1 MQISAKKGG
10 KIVLVSLL
18 IILYT
23 NKGLGQE
30 NKAISVIELQTKYN
44 ILLHTLSGEIKN
56 NGSFFSAVL
65 LTENIISDTNTYSL
79 SFRRIISN
87 LSKITCNL
95 SHSIILENYKSK
107 DSLNYKL
114 NLALNKVI
122 SDTIYFDLIGTNISI
137 QPFSYNFD
145 DPQGGQDWTNT
156 FVTKLLVTHKGN
168 CRSLTYLYKIL
179 ADEVG
184 AKCWLALAPNH
195 IYIRNYSKQIGWY
208 NTELTSGTF
217 PTDAWIA
224 ATGYVNVDAIRSGVY
239 MDTLSNQQSIGL
251 CIMDL
256 AQGYI
261 KQTNNYTDSFVL
273 KCCNLVL
280 QYHSVNPEAL
290 LTKAE
295 VLKRMYLKQ
304 KEENNPSAQDTYNE
318 MEQTY
323 ITLVKLG
330 YREMPY
336 TSYIK
341 WLKSIKQEKEKYLNK
356 KAVSLQRNRKA

>member
-1 MQISAKKGG
+1 MKRLSMKIFYLFTLAMSFFTFSSSSQNKEYKKD
-10 KIVLVSLL
+10 KVAFDSS
-18 IILYT
+18 Y
-23 NKGLGQE
+23 
-30 NKAISVIELQTKYN
+30 
-44 ILLHTLSGEIKN
+44 ILLDNLLQR
-56 NGSFFSAVL
+56 NGSFKEAVFITEQLFYLEDSFIANKYHEIIETYKIL
-65 LTENIISDTNTYSL
+65 LKGKRN
-79 SFRRIISN
+79 RIIS
-87 LSKITCNL
+87 K
-95 SHSIILENYKSK
+95 NYKK
-107 DSLNYKL
+107 PDSINYFSNMSIYGIMTQPISFNL
-114 NLALNKVI
+114 NLHTFKE
-122 SDTIYFDLIGTNISI
+122 
-137 QPFSYNFD
+137 QPFSYDFI
-145 DPQGGQDWTNT
+145 DPQGDEDWTNT

-179 ADEVG
+179 ADELG

-295 VLKRMYLKQ
+295 VLKRMHLKQ
-304 KEENNPSAQDTYNE
+304 KEENNPFAQDTYNE

-336 TSYIK
+336 KSYLK
-341 WLKSIKQEKEKYLNK
+341 WLKSVKQEKEKYLNK
-356 KAVSLQRNRKA
+356 KIGSIQRKGKT

>member
-1 MQISAKKGG
+1 M
-10 KIVLVSLL
+10 
-18 IILYT
+18 
-23 NKGLGQE
+23 
-30 NKAISVIELQTKYN
+30 
-44 ILLHTLSGEIKN
+44 KN
-56 NGSFFSAVL
+56 NSSPHYNLKSLALLFLAFFFTPTLFPQNLNKSYDTVAQYEIAFDILKKSISEDANFTSSVFIVENL
-65 LTENIISDTNTYSL
+65 FQNNTLDFSEYKSSINNLTT
-79 SFRRIISN
+79 
-87 LSKITCNL
+87 
-95 SHSIILENYKSK
+95 SIILFYGATVFSK
-107 DSLNYKL
+107 HRNADSLNYKINSSIFYL
-114 NLALNKVI
+114 FKNG
-122 SDTIYFDLIGTNISI
+122 IGRSKSSMFNSSYL
-137 QPFSYNFD
+137 SYNFT
-145 DPQGGQDWTNT
+145 DPQGNQDWTNT
-156 FVTKLLVTHKGN
+156 FVTKLLATHKGN

-179 ADEVG
+179 ADELG

-208 NTELTSGTF
+208 NTELTSGAF

-239 MDTLSNQQSIGL
+239 MDTLSNQQSVGL

-295 VLKRMYLKQ
+295 ALKRMYLKQ
-304 KEENNPSAQDTYNE
+304 KEENNPKAQDTYNE

-336 TSYIK
+336 QEYQK
-341 WLKSIKQEKEKYLNK
+341 WLKTTNRDKEKYQNK
-356 KAVSLQRNRKA
+356 KLNNAAKKN

>member
-1 MQISAKKGG
+1 MSVFSQAKYDSTAIRYNEILIQIS
-10 KIVLVSLL
+10 
-18 IILYT
+18 
-23 NKGLGQE
+23 
-30 NKAISVIELQTKYN
+30 
-44 ILLHTLSGEIKN
+44 EIQKL
-56 NGSFFSAVL
+56 NGAFKDAAF
-65 LTENIISDTNTYSL
+65 LTEVAYKPYVKDDNYYFKFISKYSKL
-79 SFRRIISN
+79 IKKYSN
-87 LSKITCNL
+87 KTQLLK
-95 SHSIILENYKSK
+95 YKQR
-107 DSLNYKL
+107 DSLNYIS
-114 NLALNKVI
+114 NVSLATFM
-122 SDTIYFDLIGTNISI
+122 SGEISI
-137 QPFSYNFD
+137 RLDSLDIYTLPFTYNFD
-145 DPQGGQDWTNT
+145 DPQGNQDWTNT
-156 FVTKLLVTHKGN
+156 FVTKLLATHKGN

-179 ADEVG
+179 ADELG

-304 KEENNPSAQDTYNE
+304 KEENNPTAQNTYNE

-336 TSYIK
+336 KSYLK
-341 WLKSIKQEKEKYLNK
+341 WLQSAKKDKEKYQNQRLKATLNK
-356 KAVSLQRNRKA
+356 H

>member
-1 MQISAKKGG
+1 MLNNPRFSFKPISIYTTILILSSLFTSSIAQSVSNDGELKKRFTR
-10 KIVLVSLL
+10 SF
-18 IILYT
+18 
-23 NKGLGQE
+23 
-30 NKAISVIELQTKYN
+30 YN
-44 ILLHTLSGEIKN
+44 IANILVT
-56 NGSFFSAVL
+56 NGSFKQAVI
-65 LTENIISDTNTYSL
+65 LTEN
-79 SFRRIISN
+79 SFIPTLCDSSFYTIQINDFDKILKRMIETVN
-87 LSKITCNL
+87 LK
-95 SHSIILENYKSK
+95 NYRFG
-107 DSLNYKL
+107 DSLNFKKNYL
-114 NLALNKVI
+114 INQLFG
-122 SDTIYFDLIGTNISI
+122 DTISFHSNSSLQFIT
-137 QPFSYNFD
+137 PFLYDFNDSNGD
-145 DPQGGQDWTNT
+145 VDWTNT
-156 FVTKLLVTHKGN
+156 FVSNLLITHKGN

-179 ADEVG
+179 ADELG
-184 AKCWLALAPNH
+184 AKCWLSLAPNH

-251 CIMDL
+251 CLMDL
-256 AQGYI
+256 AHGYI
-261 KQTNNYTDSFVL
+261 KQTKNYTDSFVL

-295 VLKRMYLKQ
+295 ALKRMYLKQ
-304 KEENNPSAQDTYNE
+304 KEENNPIAQTIYDE

-336 TSYIK
+336 KAYQK
-341 WLKSIKQEKEKYLNK
+341 WLKTAKHNKERYQNK
-356 KAVSLQRNRKA
+356 KLNDITQKK

>member
-1 MQISAKKGG
+1 MKNKNLIALISFLVLFHFFAKSEIKDTISYKSTLYKLDSLIKCNG
-10 KIVLVSLL
+10 KFSDAVFAIED
-18 IILYT
+18 LYSQANL
-23 NKGLGQE
+23 NKNLF
-30 NKAISVIELQTKYN
+30 NKAIADLGMFAAIENNFSKTQSANKRPDSSNFKINCTLFNIFSYSLTTK
-44 ILLHTLSGEIKN
+44 IDSL
-56 NGSFFSAVL
+56 
-65 LTENIISDTNTYSL
+65 IISHLPYT
-79 SFRRIISN
+79 
-87 LSKITCNL
+87 
-95 SHSIILENYKSK
+95 
-107 DSLNYKL
+107 
-114 NLALNKVI
+114 
-122 SDTIYFDLIGTNISI
+122 
-137 QPFSYNFD
+137 YNFD
-145 DPQGGQDWTNT
+145 DPKGDSDWTNT

-179 ADEVG
+179 ADELG

-295 VLKRMYLKQ
+295 ALKRMYLKQ
-304 KEENNPSAQDTYNE
+304 KEENNPTAQTTYIE

-336 TSYIK
+336 KSYLK
-341 WLKSIKQEKEKYLNK
+341 WLKSAKKDKEKYQNQRLKATLNK
-356 KAVSLQRNRKA
+356 H

>member
-1 MQISAKKGG
+1 M
-10 KIVLVSLL
+10 
-18 IILYT
+18 
-23 NKGLGQE
+23 
-30 NKAISVIELQTKYN
+30 
-44 ILLHTLSGEIKN
+44 
-56 NGSFFSAVL
+56 
-65 LTENIISDTNTYSL
+65 
-79 SFRRIISN
+79 N
-87 LSKITCNL
+87 LNYKV
-95 SHSIILENYKSK
+95 SIILFFVLLIQKNVSYSLPNEDSLLTAKYSSALAVLDSLIKDNSKSSFKKAAFIPEEVFDKYSVVNGIEILNQYFQILKAKKENYIITAYTFN
-107 DSLNYKL
+107 DSLNYFL
-114 NLALNKVI
+114 NNDLFNFIYRLNFYK
-122 SDTIYFDLIGTNISI
+122 TNQIVVNYTT
-137 QPFSYNFD
+137 PFTYNFT
-145 DPQGGQDWTNT
+145 DPQGDKDWTNT

-179 ADEVG
+179 ADELG

-224 ATGYVNVDAIRSGVY
+224 ATGYVNTDAIRSGVY

-251 CIMDL
+251 CVMDL

-295 VLKRMYLKQ
+295 ALKRIYLKQ
-304 KEENNPSAQDTYNE
+304 KEENNLNTQITYDE

-323 ITLVKLG
+323 IILTKLG

-336 TSYIK
+336 KAYQK
-341 WLKSIKQEKEKYLNK
+341 WLKVSKQDKEKYLNK
-356 KAVSLQRNRKA
+356 KLTNAIIPH